1 MPKAMKIPIKTPVK
15 IFAYWNDDTNKDTS
29 KIVMSEI
36 AAFVHNKGMM
46 HFGNKSMIQLKL
58 YVGQEFDNNK

>member
-15 IFAYWNDDTNKDTS
+15 MFAYWNDDTNKDTS
-29 KIVMSEI
+29 KIVMPEI

-46 HFGNKSMIQLKL
+46 PFGNKIMIPIEI
-58 YVGQEFDNNK
+58 VCWSRI